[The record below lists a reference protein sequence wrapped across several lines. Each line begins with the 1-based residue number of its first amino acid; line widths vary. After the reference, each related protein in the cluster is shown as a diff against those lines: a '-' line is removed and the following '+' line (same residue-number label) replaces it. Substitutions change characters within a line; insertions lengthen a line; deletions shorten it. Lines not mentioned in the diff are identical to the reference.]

1 MAPAPATAKDYLAKI
16 KNDNRSLH
24 TYLQKPLQQPPAQ
37 TSVQAKSPQ
46 IDIPAFKAQ
55 GAQTLITSQNV
66 GDLQN
71 IPALRDFLSPQ
82 GSRYQQTLQT
92 LNSFQSAEGS
102 PSLTNPAQ
110 YYLGKTVAE
119 AITLLQAVIDVV
131 QPSNERPVLDPLQAL
146 ASIGRSAVSIQ
157 DNGQCFY
164 LSVASAQGKKAV
176 LGTGEDVSNNAK
188 STRQALLSEFGKLDG
203 SGMKFVTG
211 VSEESKLPASL
222 NKVFKTLTTG
232 LDGERVNS
240 EAWGGPEEARL
251 AAMAYNRPVVSI
263 RSEGIVISYPNKTEE
278 NCDPGQLQGK
288 LSQIQQ
294 QNPMILILKNDH
306 WQNTIPQQ

>member
-1 MAPAPATAKDYLAKI
+1 MGELQKIASLNDYLSPDGAK
-16 KNDNRSLH
+16 
-24 TYLQKPLQQPPAQ
+24 
-37 TSVQAKSPQ
+37 
-46 IDIPAFKAQ
+46 
-55 GAQTLITSQNV
+55 
-66 GDLQN
+66 
-71 IPALRDFLSPQ
+71 
-82 GSRYQQTLQT
+82 YQQTLKTMNGFRKAQGSQLIT
-92 LNSFQSAEGS
+92 DPAEHFI
-102 PSLTNPAQ
+102 
-110 YYLGKTVAE
+110 GKTVAVVMRE
-119 AITLLQAVIDVV
+119 ISSDFDVILPV
-131 QPSNERPVLDPLQAL
+131 NEQPVLDPLQAL

-157 DNGQCFY
+157 DNGQCFF

-240 EAWGGPEEARL
+240 EGWGGPEEARL

-263 RSEGIVISYPNKTEE
+263 RSEGIVVSYPNKKEE
-278 NCDPGQLQGK
+278 TCTSEQLQGK